1 MIRKNALVTGG
12 ASGIGRA
19 TAIDL
24 ARKGVNVIVADVQS
38 DGGMQTVQMVEKLGV
53 KSMYVDCDVSDE
65 KEVENM
71 IDIVGREFG
80 FLNHAFNN
88 AGIEGTAVSVAQL
101 KEADWKKVM
110 DSNLKGVWLCM
121 KYQLRKMESE
131 GGGSIVNVSS
141 IAGLLGF
148 ANSSAY
154 VASKHGVIGLTKSAA
169 LEFANKGIR
178 INAICPGVIR
188 TPMVDRYLKD
198 HPSEASTLKSKIP
211 MGRFGTPEEIA
222 EVASWLMSD
231 QSSYLTGQAIV
242 ADGGWTVL

>member
-1 MIRKNALVTGG
+1 MIKKNALVTGA

-19 TAIDL
+19 TAIEL
-24 ARKGVNVIVADVQS
+24 ARKGVNVIVADIQS

-53 KSMYVDCDVSDE
+53 KSMFVDCDVSDE
-65 KEVENM
+65 KDVEKL
-71 IDIVGREFG
+71 IDMVGREFG
-80 FLNHAFNN
+80 FLNFAFNN
-88 AGIEGTAVSVAQL
+88 AGIEGTSVSIAQL
-101 KEADWKKVM
+101 KEAEWKKVM
-110 DSNLKGVWLCM
+110 EINQKGVWLCM
-121 KYQLRKMESE
+121 KHELRKMEAE
-131 GGGSIVNVSS
+131 GGGSIVNTSS

-154 VASKHGVIGLTKSAA
+154 VASKHAVIGLTKTAA
-169 LEFANKGIR
+169 LEYASKGIR

-198 HPSEASTLKSKIP
+198 HPDEASILKSKIP

-222 EVASWLMSD
+222 ELAAWLMMD

-242 ADGGWTVL
+242 ADGGWTIL